1 MLNTVIFVIGDG
13 IIIIGHRRL
22 MSTFPLSPPPA
33 IIGRPRCRLFLM
45 KKTNFI
51 LLKKRGP
58 SISSDW
64 VRRLYTIIVYTYRGR
79 WTLLI
84 VGGMIRH
91 EPALRPTFLFT
102 SNVLDKDD
110 NLRGESSEFPYYH
123 TDTWTI
129 CWADFLKKF
138 PKMRALS
145 RRLLLL
151 LNSYWQLSKWQVPE
165 VHFLWVNKQ

>member
-1 MLNTVIFVIGDG
+1 
-13 IIIIGHRRL
+13 
-22 MSTFPLSPPPA
+22 
-33 IIGRPRCRLFLM
+33 M

-64 VRRLYTIIVYTYRGR
+64 VRRLYNHSVYMQRS
-79 WTLLI
+79 LHF
-84 VGGMIRH
+84 VDSGGMIRH
-91 EPALRPTFLFT
+91 EPALRLTFLFT

-145 RRLLLL
+145 RRRL
-151 LNSYWQLSKWQVPE
+151 LNSYWRIQSDKCRKCI
-165 VHFLWVNKQ
+165 FLWVNRRRLWVIWENWVINSAFFTLQWLQHGDQRVGKIV